1 MKSRD
6 IKDFVYASFTFTG
19 VLSLYALPM
28 AAVLTMPD
36 REIIT
41 SIQGPS
47 VNRVAVFHLPE
58 PEPVEA
64 VAEAVEEVVEEN
76 INLDNT
82 DPNTDHG
89 EDGIDPEPEPEI
101 INLSAGEPSSI
112 PDPSPAVSEAPP
124 EQPRTQRRRRR
135 NRYRN
140 CQDNA
145 GIETT
150 ETGYSVERSVVDHY
164 AHITRYRSLGHVS
177 WYEGESGEREGFK
190 LRRIHCDLRE
200 AGIRNGDVVTSVNGK
215 TVQTI
220 PQAITL
226 WWKVRRQTR
235 VVLEIIRRGNPIT
248 IIYELRR

>member
-1 MKSRD
+1 MNPRD

-28 AAVLTMPD
+28 AAVLTTPD

-41 SIQGPS
+41 SIQAPS
-47 VNRVAVFHLPE
+47 ANRVAVFHLPE
-58 PEPVEA
+58 PEPVEEQ
-64 VAEAVEEVVEEN
+64 AEV
-76 INLDNT
+76 INHAPVDE
-82 DPNTDHG
+82 G
-89 EDGIDPEPEPEI
+89 VDPEPAPEI
-101 INLSAGEPSSI
+101 INLSVPPTPLVV
-112 PDPSPAVSEAPP
+112 PDPIPVVSEAPP

-150 ETGYSVERSVVDHY
+150 ETGYSVQRSVVDHY
-164 AHITRYRSLGHVS
+164 AHITRYRKLGHVS
-177 WYEGESGEREGFK
+177 WYRGDDGRKEGFK

-215 TVQTI
+215 TVRSI

-226 WWKVRRQTR
+226 YWKVRRQTR
-235 VVLEIIRRGNPIT
+235 VVLEIIRRGNPMT
-248 IIYELRR
+248 IIYELKR

>member
-1 MKSRD
+1 VKSRD

-47 VNRVAVFHLPE
+47 ANRVAVFHLPE
-58 PEPVEA
+58 PEPMEERVE
-64 VAEAVEEVVEEN
+64 V
-76 INLDNT
+76 INHAPVDE
-82 DPNTDHG
+82 G
-89 EDGIDPEPEPEI
+89 VDPEPEPEI
-101 INLSAGEPSSI
+101 INLSAGESSSI
-112 PDPSPAVSEAPP
+112 PEPSPVVSEAPP
-124 EQPRTQRRRRR
+124 EQSRTQRRRRR

-150 ETGYSVERSVVDHY
+150 EAGYSVERSVVDHY
-164 AHITRYRSLGHVS
+164 AHITRYRKLGHVS
-177 WYEGESGEREGFK
+177 WYRDDDGRKEGFK

-215 TVQTI
+215 TVRSI

-226 WWKVRRQTR
+226 YWKIRRQTR
-235 VVLEIIRRGNPIT
+235 VVLEIIRRGNPMT
-248 IIYELRR
+248 IIYELKR